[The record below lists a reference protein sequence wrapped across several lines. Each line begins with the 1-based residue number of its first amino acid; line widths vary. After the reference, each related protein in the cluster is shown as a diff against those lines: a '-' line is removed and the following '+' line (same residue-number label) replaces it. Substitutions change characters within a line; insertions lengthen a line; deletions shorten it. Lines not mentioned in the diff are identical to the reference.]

1 MELTTTSIVPAL
13 GWLIRTD
20 NAIVATSPV
29 APRPAQNSY
38 QRLRAQR
45 RLAPRTGHPPPSPV
59 GRSANAQPVS
69 SAGAVVA
76 PLPETTQ
83 TSVPPSV
90 HVAPAAVVP
99 AGRRLRM
106 TGYSFRDEVILI
118 QKKANELCGD
128 YRTFGSDDGAW
139 RDVDW
144 GHFKVRKGECARLFH
159 GARRSRRIAE
169 LSTKKQ
175 VK

>member
-13 GWLIRTD
+13 DWLIRTD

-45 RLAPRTGHPPPSPV
+45 RLAPRTGHPLPSPV
-59 GRSANAQPVS
+59 GCSPNAQPIS
-69 SAGAVVA
+69 SVGALVA

-90 HVAPAAVVP
+90 HVPPAAVVP
-99 AGRRLRM
+99 AARRLRM

-118 QKKANELCGD
+118 QKNANELCGD

-139 RDVDW
+139 RDIDW
-144 GHFKVRKGECARLFH
+144 GHFKVRKGDRARLEN
-159 GARRSRRIAE
+159 GARPSRRIAK
-169 LSTKKQ
+169 LCAKKQ